1 MTCVRILSRNAWNP
15 FFFCVNSCKIHKKV
29 ILSFLETTFLN
40 EGLQKG
46 VTHENAKDH
55 RNEGSSHLRSRRK
68 GFSQH
73 QTGPYAQQRDAAR
86 LRSTVEAFFRGSRH
100 ISTAAPDRS
109 VMHHAGL
116 GETRCLP
123 EMYAVKHQAYRA
135 PAVMRKRSDRKDNTL
150 MRGTLF
156 RNGAVSSIQMGTST
170 SRASAWEI
178 NSATR
183 KTPTV
188 VRCVFMRKQP
198 GSMTGVTK
206 AANSSSA
213 ALV

>member
-1 MTCVRILSRNAWNP
+1 
-15 FFFCVNSCKIHKKV
+15 
-29 ILSFLETTFLN
+29 
-40 EGLQKG
+40 
-46 VTHENAKDH
+46 
-55 RNEGSSHLRSRRK
+55 
-68 GFSQH
+68 
-73 QTGPYAQQRDAAR
+73 
-86 LRSTVEAFFRGSRH
+86 
-100 ISTAAPDRS
+100 
-109 VMHHAGL
+109 MHHAGL

-198 GSMTGVTK
+198 GSMTAVTK
-206 AANSSSA
+206 AANSSGA